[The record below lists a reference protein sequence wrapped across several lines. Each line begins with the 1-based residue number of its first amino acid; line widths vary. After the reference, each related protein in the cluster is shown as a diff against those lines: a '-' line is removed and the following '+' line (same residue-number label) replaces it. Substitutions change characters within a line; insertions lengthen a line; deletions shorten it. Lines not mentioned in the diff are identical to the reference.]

1 MIYFII
7 YFVLI
12 TNILAG
18 PMITINKKQYNMDD
32 LYKEFGSKKDWE
44 SAAKSQKKELINSF
58 INRKAA
64 TLEAYNIGFDNK
76 PDIARKI
83 DHRSQLALV
92 NITYE
97 ELVAKPLVS
106 QEYLKKTRKHI
117 MEERLLNHILIG
129 YNGARTKS
137 PNSRTL
143 DDAFLLAQKIS
154 QELKEGGGFEE
165 YVIQYSE
172 DPTALQNKGKLDW
185 IGWGRTVPTF
195 QEAAF
200 ILNKGEFSNPVLT
213 DFGYHII
220 FCEDIRPSEYAKTSK
235 KELEN
240 IVYAV
245 ARNTISS
252 QLRPAAARY
261 DSLQF
266 EKYNVQYNDSALEK
280 ILNEINKQNT
290 KNKIAGQYKI
300 DLIDLFENMQEIGV
314 VALIDN
320 KGYGI
325 KWFGRRLMIVPSGRH
340 PVINDMSSLIQAFD
354 IIVLQYL
361 AIQEGKKNDV
371 LSADLYV
378 QEVQK
383 IRESLLY
390 DQYLKWLVNNAD
402 KPDSLD
408 VISYYNKNK
417 TEKYLE
423 DEKVR
428 VREIKVLDKNLADS
442 LYIELK
448 YGSDFIE
455 LAEKYSKTNPIAG
468 GLIAPFTKGK
478 YNDMGQAAF
487 NLQPGEFSSVI
498 SNLDRTY
505 SIVRVEEYI
514 SPDLI
519 PLNRVYNRI
528 ESILKRDNQKIAKDQ
543 GLNSLR
549 QKYNIVINSGVYA
562 D

>member
-1 MIYFII
+1 
-7 YFVLI
+7 
-12 TNILAG
+12 
-18 PMITINKKQYNMDD
+18 MDD

-44 SAAKSQKKELINSF
+44 STTESQKKELINSF

-64 TLEAYNIGFDNK
+64 TLEAHNMGFDNK

-83 DHRSQLALV
+83 NHRSQLALV

-106 QEYLKKTRKHI
+106 EEYLQKTRKHI
-117 MEERLLNHILIG
+117 VEERLLSHILIG
-129 YNGARTKS
+129 YNGARTQN

-154 QELKEGGGFEE
+154 QELKGGANFEE
-165 YVIQYSE
+165 YTIQYSE

-200 ILNKGEFSNPVLT
+200 ILKKGEFSNPVLT

-220 FCEDIRPSEYAKTSK
+220 FCEDIRPSEYAKTSA
-235 KELEN
+235 KELDN

-245 ARNTISS
+245 ARNTITG

-266 EKYNVQYNDSALEK
+266 EKYNVKYNDNALEK

-300 DLIDLFENMQEIGV
+300 DLIDLFENMQDVGV
-314 VALIDN
+314 VSLIDN

-325 KWFGRRLMIVPSGRH
+325 KWFGRRLMMIPSGRH
-340 PVINDMSSLIQAFD
+340 PIINDMVSLIQAFD

-361 AIQEGKKNDV
+361 AIQEGEKNNIQSV
-371 LSADLYV
+371 DLYLK
-378 QEVQK
+378 EVQK

-390 DQYLKWLVNNAD
+390 DQYLKWLVNNAE

-408 VISYYNKNK
+408 VVSYYNENK
-417 TEKYLE
+417 SEKYLE

-428 VREIKVLDKNLADS
+428 VREIKVLDQGLADS

-448 YGSDFIE
+448 YGSNFVD
-455 LAEKYSKTNPIAG
+455 LAKQYSKTNPING
-468 GLIAPFTKGK
+468 GLMTPFTKGK
-478 YNDMGQAAF
+478 YNDMGEAAF
-487 NLQPGEFSSVI
+487 ALQPGEFSSVI

-505 SIVRVEEYI
+505 SIVQVEEYI
-514 SPDLI
+514 DPEII
-519 PLNRVYNRI
+519 PLTRVYNRI
-528 ESILKRDNQKIAKDQ
+528 ESILKRDNQKIAKEN
-543 GLNSLR
+543 GLDNLR
-549 QKYNIVINSGVYA
+549 KKYNIVINAGVYN
-562 D
+562 